1 MKKPPGKIIFRLKIV
16 FLLVIFV
23 VLSLFLRTTLQRRRA
38 NQGLITY
45 RLRPMDLV
53 ISVREG
59 GNLQALRSQKI
70 TNQVPGSR
78 TILEVVEEGTQITEE
93 DVKKGRVL
101 VRLDSK
107 DIEDRIQQMQ
117 ITVENSEAAYTEA
130 QENLLI
136 QKKQNES
143 DMKAAELKVRFA
155 RLDLEKYL
163 GSTLT
168 ETFLQNPKISP
179 EKLLASKSL
188 GGEAL
193 KKKRQVETDI
203 DLAKE
208 EVARAQDRTNWS
220 AQLAEKGYITKTELE
235 ADKLSLQEKQVSLEQ
250 ANLSADLYFRY
261 DFPKQVEQLY
271 SDYLEAQAELERT
284 RAKCQARLIQA
295 EANVKSKRATH
306 MFNLSNLHDL
316 EKQLKDC
323 TIVATQPGFVVYA
336 TSDRPWRTE
345 TPIQAGTTV
354 RQNQDLLT
362 LPDFSSMGVVVKI
375 HESAID
381 RVRVGQKAQVRV
393 DAFPDRL
400 LTGEVKNIAL
410 MPDPTLKFMNPDL
423 NVYLTQISLD
433 HVYDFLKPGMTA
445 QVEILVQELKNVL
458 AVPILGISFRGEKAV
473 CHVLERKGIVDR
485 FVQLGESNEQY
496 IEVKSGLKE
505 GEVIV
510 LSGSTSLPVSSREEK
525 PGSKQPPPSGS
536 EKKETGKD
544 VGVKPPVPDE
554 AQRGQTA
561 TGLPPEESKSA
572 VSERRQGRLPRT
584 SPPGS
589 EVSESG
595 NSRLSS
601 PSRRENINQP

>member
-1 MKKPPGKIIFRLKIV
+1 MKKPPGKIILLLKIV
-16 FLLVIFV
+16 FFLVV
-23 VLSLFLRTTLQRRRA
+23 VLVLSFFFRTTWQRRRA

-45 RLRPMDLV
+45 RVRPMDLV

-93 DVKKGRVL
+93 DVKKGRIL

-208 EVARAQDRTNWS
+208 EVARAQDRANWS

-235 ADKLSLQEKQVSLEQ
+235 ADKLSLQQKQVSLEQ

-306 MFNLSNLHDL
+306 MFNLSNLRDL
-316 EKQLKDC
+316 QKQLKDC

-433 HVYDFLKPGMTA
+433 QVYDFLKPGMTA

-458 AVPILGISFRGEKAV
+458 TVPILGISFRGEKAV
-473 CHVLERKGIVDR
+473 CRVLERKGIVDR
-485 FVQLGESNEQY
+485 FVQLGESNQQY

-525 PGSKQPPPSGS
+525 PSGKQPLPSGS
-536 EKKETGKD
+536 EKKETEKGA
-544 VGVKPPVPDE
+544 GVKQPVFDE
-554 AQRGQTA
+554 ERRGQTA
-561 TGLPPEESKSA
+561 SGLPPEESKPA
-572 VSERRQGRLPRT
+572 VSERSQGRLRRPAV
-584 SPPGS
+584 PGT
-589 EVSESG
+589 EVTESG
-595 NSRLSS
+595 NSRISS
-601 PSRRENINQP
+601 PSGRENINQP